1 MNAAAHPMLST
12 LILALIFVVWL
23 LLMGYVLPKLGVPT

>member
-1 MNAAAHPMLST
+1 MNLAAHPILST
-12 LILALIFVVWL
+12 LILVVFFLVWL

>member
-1 MNAAAHPMLST
+1 MNHAAHPMFST
-12 LILALIFVVWL
+12 LVLVLFFLVWL